1 MRSRCRAEQDGDRG
15 TVTAELAVAV
25 PAVLLVLAACLGGL
39 RVGAER
45 LRVVDAAAQ
54 GARLAAVGEPP
65 GSPAAAIGARVV
77 SVRRDGETVCV
88 VVRRDVA
95 LLGAPLP
102 VQATGCALAG
112 VVP

>member
-1 MRSRCRAEQDGDRG
+1 M
-15 TVTAELAVAV
+15 TAELAVAL

-54 GARLAAVGEPP
+54 GSRLASLGESPRP
-65 GSPAAAIGARVV
+65 PAAAIGARVA
-77 SVRRDGETVCV
+77 STQRDGETVCV

-95 LLGAPLP
+95 LLGVPLP